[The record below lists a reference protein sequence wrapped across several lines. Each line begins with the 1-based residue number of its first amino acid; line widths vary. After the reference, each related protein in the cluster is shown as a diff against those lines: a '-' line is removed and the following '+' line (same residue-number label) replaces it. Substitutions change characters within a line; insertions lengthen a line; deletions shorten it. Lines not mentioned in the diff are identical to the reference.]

1 MRRFIVGLRL
11 KLYALFESIEKSK
24 GFHIGDNVIDT
35 LNNKKCTIIDM
46 TKCTGDT
53 PPIPLATLIDDKRTM
68 YNLPYT
74 DLKKCKDW
82 HTIKNSLLYH
92 YRWYMAAWYGI
103 RLNEEL
109 NEKR

>member
-1 MRRFIVGLRL
+1 
-11 KLYALFESIEKSK
+11 
-24 GFHIGDNVIDT
+24 
-35 LNNKKCTIIDM
+35 M
-46 TKCTGDT
+46 TKYTGDI

-92 YRWYMAAWYGI
+92 YRWWRAAWYEI
-103 RLNEEL
+103 KLDEMLN
-109 NEKR
+109 KR

>member
-46 TKCTGDT
+46 TKCTGDI

-82 HTIKNSLLYH
+82 YTIKNSLLYH
-92 YRWYMAAWYGI
+92 YRWYMAAWYSI

-109 NEKR
+109 NKKR